1 MSPRLALVIALGTG
15 LILGA
20 RTAGAQDLEP
30 RQYSNSPVGMNF
42 LIAGYSY
49 SSGGLSFDP
58 ALPIVDAKVA
68 VHSILFDYVRVI
80 DLWGKSAK
88 LDAGIPYLALNGSAT
103 FEGQP
108 VERQIQGFGDA
119 RLRLSVNLYG
129 APALAPKDF
138 GAYKRDLVIGASVQ
152 VSVPTGQYDPSKLL
166 NAGANRWWIKPS
178 IGFSKAFGSI
188 SLDVTGEAT
197 FYSENHS
204 FFGGRRLE
212 LAPVYS
218 AQASV
223 TFDFG
228 DGLWASIG
236 ETYYTG
242 GRATIDGVES
252 ATDLGNLRAGAIVA
266 LPITR
271 SHSLKLTV
279 SRGLYTR
286 SGSDFLS
293 AGIAWQWRWG
303 AGW

>member
-1 MSPRLALVIALGTG
+1 MI
-15 LILGA
+15 GA
-20 RTAGAQDLEP
+20 PTAGAQELEP
-30 RQYSNSPVGMNF
+30 RQYSNSPIGMNF

-58 ALPIVDAKVA
+58 ALPIDNAKVA
-68 VHSILFDYVRVI
+68 VHSILFDYARVL
-80 DLWGKSAK
+80 DVWGKSAK
-88 LDAGIPYLALNGSAT
+88 IDAAIPYVALSGSAT
-103 FEGQP
+103 FEGQA

-129 APALAPKDF
+129 APALSAKEF
-138 GAYKRDLVIGASVQ
+138 GSYKRDLVIGASVQ

-166 NAGANRWWIKPS
+166 NAGANRWWIKPGL
-178 IGFSKAFGSI
+178 GFSKAFGPI

-197 FYSENHS
+197 FYSENDS
-204 FFGGRRLE
+204 FFDGRHLA

-218 AQASV
+218 GQASV

-236 ETYYTG
+236 ETYYVG
-242 GRATIDGVES
+242 GRATIDGMES
-252 ATDLGNLRAGAIVA
+252 ATELGNLRAGAIVA

-279 SRGLYTR
+279 NRGLYTR
-286 SGSDFLS
+286 SGSDFLT